1 MTLHKLSA
9 GNGYTYL
16 TRQVAAN
23 DGPAVGHGNLAEYYS
38 ERGESPGVWL
48 GRGLADLPD
57 GPRLGERVLE
67 QQMVA
72 LFGHGRH
79 PYAAAVEQRAVL
91 DGTAVARTELG
102 LPFKVRARSTPF
114 RRDLAQRIIEH
125 NHSLGQPGAAPVTAA
140 TRARLRTDLGRT
152 WFARDYD
159 RLPADARELTDF
171 LTRVTRP
178 GPSSVA
184 GYDLAFSPVKSVSA
198 LWALAG
204 PEVAAQVEGAH
215 DAAVRDVVGWLEDT
229 AVFTRLGRNGTRQV
243 DVGGLL
249 AVAFVHRDSRAGDPD
264 LHTHVAI
271 SNKVCTADG
280 RWLALDGRVLHKA
293 AVSASERYNT
303 RLEAQLVDRLGVVF
317 ADRPTE
323 RGKRPVREIV
333 GFEPAL
339 LQVWSSR
346 RRAVSERQALL
357 AADFSRRHGRQPD
370 AGETHDLFGQAT
382 IATRPGKHGPR
393 SLAEQ
398 RACWRQ
404 EAAAVLGGES
414 VIDGMLARISGGA
427 DRTPVTA
434 TVSLGWSERAGR
446 RAVARVSST
455 RATWKVHHL
464 RAEVERLAR
473 ADCIPL
479 VDVDAQVDA
488 AVEVALLPAV
498 TIALGAGRDDIS
510 EPLALRRKDGSSVFT
525 VAGAQLYTSPQ
536 VLEAERRLLA
546 SAARMDGRRAADGL
560 VELSFL
566 EARAGGRSLNAQQ
579 EQLVRDLA
587 TSGRRV
593 QLALAPAGTGK
604 TTALG
609 ALARAW
615 REDGGSV
622 VGLAP
627 SAAAAA
633 ELRTALGAATDTVAK
648 LLHGIE
654 AGRLAAGMHDIDART
669 LVVIDEAGTAGTF
682 DLDRTV
688 AYVLQRGGSVR
699 LVGDTRQL
707 AAVGS
712 GGVLRDIAR
721 AQGAATLDTPVR
733 FRDPVEGHASLA
745 LRTGHPIALGYYL
758 DHDRVHAG
766 DRNTIIDTAFA
777 AWRADV
783 AAGRASVLL
792 AATNDTVRDLNA
804 RARADRLA
812 NLSAGVE
819 VRLHDGSSASAGDLI
834 VTRRNDR
841 RLPITSTDWVK
852 NGDRWRVVATA
863 DDGALQA
870 RHLASR
876 RIVRLPKAYVEQHVE
891 LGYATTIHLAQGRT
905 SDTCHAVLSGRESRE
920 DLYVAMTRG
929 RIGNHVYVDTSAA
942 GPHDATTPEA
952 IRPPTSVEVLERVLA
967 RGSERQSAT
976 SQHELDVDPAPR
988 LRHAAERYREAVAV
1002 AGSENRVAPGPLPWL
1017 PGPPLT
1023 DDDTWAD
1030 YLSQRHALVAGLA
1043 EEITADQLPNE
1054 QWASKLRSANPDVA
1068 REVAIWRAASGC
1080 PGSAPEPCGPP
1091 DNEAPAY
1098 RRELDARIQDAIGA
1112 MTLPADRWKAL
1123 VEDID
1128 PRIAADSSWPW
1139 LASAIEDAARTGY
1152 DVERRLPQLIGR
1164 AQLPDQHP
1172 ARALTYRL
1180 AGDCPESIARHQAMP
1195 PPDAEADRLTRSRI
1209 AVDAARH
1216 QQPPSAPPRGPAR

>member
-1 MTLHKLSA
+1 MTLHKLTA

-23 DGPAVGHGNLAEYYS
+23 DGPAVGHGSLAEYYS

-57 GPRLGERVLE
+57 GPTLGERVLE
-67 QQMVA
+67 EQMVA

-79 PYAAAVEQRAVL
+79 PNAAAVEQRAVL
-91 DGTAVARTELG
+91 EGTAVALTELG
-102 LPFKVRARSTPF
+102 RPFKVRAGSTPF
-114 RRDLAQRIIEH
+114 RRQLAQRIIEH
-125 NHSLGQPGAAPVTAA
+125 NQSLGQPGAAPVSTAV
-140 TRARLRTDLGRT
+140 RARLRTELGRS
-152 WFARDYD
+152 WFVRDHGQP
-159 RLPADARELTDF
+159 PADARELSDF
-171 LTRVTRP
+171 LTRASRP

-204 PEVAAQVEGAH
+204 PEVAAQVERAH

-271 SNKVCTADG
+271 SNKVRTPGG

-303 RLEAQLVDRLGVVF
+303 RLEAQLVDRLGVEF

-333 GFEPAL
+333 GLEPAL

-346 RRAVSERQALL
+346 RRAVTERQALL

-370 AGETHDLFGQAT
+370 AAETHDLFNQAT

-393 SLAEQ
+393 ALDEQ

-404 EAAAVLGGES
+404 EAAAVLGGDS
-414 VIDGMLARISGGA
+414 GVDHMLAIVTGGA
-427 DRTPVTA
+427 ARTPVAA

-446 RAVARVSST
+446 RAVATVSST
-455 RATWKVHHL
+455 RATWQVHHL
-464 RAEVERLAR
+464 RAEVERIAR
-473 ADCIPL
+473 ADGIPL
-479 VDVDAQVDA
+479 VDLDAQVGA
-488 AVEVALLPAV
+488 AVEAALSPAV
-498 TIALGAGRDDIS
+498 SMALGAGRDDIS
-510 EPLALRRKDGSSVFT
+510 EPPGLRRKDGSSVFT
-525 VAGAQLYTSPQ
+525 VAGAQLYTSAR
-536 VLEAERRLLA
+536 VLDAERRLLA
-546 SAARMDGRRAADGL
+546 AANRMDGRRATDGL

-566 EARAGGRSLNAQQ
+566 EARAGGQSLNAQQ

-587 TSGRRV
+587 TSGRRL

-609 ALARAW
+609 ALACGW
-615 REDGGSV
+615 REDGGNV

-654 AGRLAAGMHDIDART
+654 AGRLDGGMDDIDART

-682 DLDRTV
+682 DLDRVV
-688 AYVLQRGGSVR
+688 AYVLQRGGSAR

-733 FRDPVEGHASLA
+733 FVDPVEGHASLA
-745 LRTGHPIALGYYL
+745 LRTGDPIALGYYL

-766 DRNTIIDTAFA
+766 DRSTIIETAFA

-783 AAGRASVLL
+783 AAGRESVLL

-804 RARADRLA
+804 RARAGRLT
-812 NLSAGVE
+812 NLPAGVE
-819 VRLHDGSSASAGDLI
+819 VRLHDGSSASAGDII

-863 DDGALQA
+863 DDGALHA
-870 RHLASR
+870 MHLASR
-876 RIVRLPKAYVEQHVE
+876 RLVRLPKAYVEQHVE

-929 RIGNHVYVDTSAA
+929 RVGNHMYVDTSAP

-967 RGSERQSAT
+967 RGSERHSAT
-976 SQHELDVDPAPR
+976 SQHALDIDAAHR
-988 LRHAAERYREAVAV
+988 LRHAAERYREAVTV
-1002 AGSENRVAPGPLPWL
+1002 AGSETSVAPGPLP
-1017 PGPPLT
+1017 
-1023 DDDTWAD
+1023 
-1030 YLSQRHALVAGLA
+1030 
-1043 EEITADQLPNE
+1043 
-1054 QWASKLRSANPDVA
+1054 
-1068 REVAIWRAASGC
+1068 
-1080 PGSAPEPCGPP
+1080 
-1091 DNEAPAY
+1091 
-1098 RRELDARIQDAIGA
+1098 
-1112 MTLPADRWKAL
+1112 
-1123 VEDID
+1123 
-1128 PRIAADSSWPW
+1128 
-1139 LASAIEDAARTGY
+1139 
-1152 DVERRLPQLIGR
+1152 
-1164 AQLPDQHP
+1164 
-1172 ARALTYRL
+1172 
-1180 AGDCPESIARHQAMP
+1180 
-1195 PPDAEADRLTRSRI
+1195 
-1209 AVDAARH
+1209 
-1216 QQPPSAPPRGPAR
+1216 